1 MGLRRKTHSTL
12 KKITNDFETRYS
24 FNTAIAAIMELLNFI
39 PDSFKDIKASDSNKY
54 CLNESII
61 IILKTLNPIAPHV
74 SEYLWKNFYGNFSH
88 EEIES
93 SWPEIKEDLLEVS
106 EFELVIQINGK
117 VRGKKLISKELN
129 QDEIELE
136 AKTIENV
143 AANLKNQ
150 EIKKVIYIKEK
161 IINFV
166 I

>member
-1 MGLRRKTHSTL
+1 M
-12 KKITNDFETRYS
+12 
-24 FNTAIAAIMELLNFI
+24 
-39 PDSFKDIKASDSNKY
+39 
-54 CLNESII
+54 
-61 IILKTLNPIAPHV
+61 

-129 QDEIELE
+129 QDEIEQE
-136 AKTIENV
+136 AKTIGNV

-150 EIKKVIYIKEK
+150 KIKKVIYIKEK

>member
-1 MGLRRKTHSTL
+1 
-12 KKITNDFETRYS
+12 
-24 FNTAIAAIMELLNFI
+24 
-39 PDSFKDIKASDSNKY
+39 
-54 CLNESII
+54 
-61 IILKTLNPIAPHV
+61 V

-129 QDEIELE
+129 QDEIEQE

-150 EIKKVIYIKEK
+150 KIKKVIYIKEK

>member
-1 MGLRRKTHSTL
+1 MYIHLHRDLGTL
-12 KKITNDFETRYS
+12 HICYHLWYKLK
-24 FNTAIAAIMELLNFI
+24 LN
-39 PDSFKDIKASDSNKY
+39 SA
-54 CLNESII
+54 
-61 IILKTLNPIAPHV
+61 H
-74 SEYLWKNFYGNFSH
+74 G
-88 EEIES
+88 
-93 SWPEIKEDLLEVS
+93 DLLSTEWPRIDKNALLQD
-106 EFELVIQINGK
+106 EIYLTLQINGK